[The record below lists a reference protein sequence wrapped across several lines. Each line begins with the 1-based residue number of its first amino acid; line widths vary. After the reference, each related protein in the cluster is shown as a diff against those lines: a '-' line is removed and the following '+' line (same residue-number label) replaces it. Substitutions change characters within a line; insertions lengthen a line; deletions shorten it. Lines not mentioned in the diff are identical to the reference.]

1 MRSRSIRRSTDGQS
15 PRGAR
20 ARKNETRRAVRTTR
34 WARGRAAFFQ
44 TAARGS
50 ARDPGRGGGA
60 GGGGCAVRART
71 VPRSRSRRA
80 PPFAGPAARLHG
92 VRPWP
97 LAVLSAVC
105 HFAVPTPERRS
116 VRSRAGPSNG
126 VQRAP
131 RPKKPAENARE
142 GRVRP
147 STTHSS
153 VRAAPAPLIDAP
165 VRASRR
171 HQRTLVCRDVEH
183 EVNEKTRADFG
194 SEQRPVGRLC

>member
-60 GGGGCAVRART
+60 GGAGCAVRART

-97 LAVLSAVC
+97 LAVLSAVG
-105 HFAVPTPERRS
+105 HFAVPTPEKTIGSFARGSVERRPARAATEKTGRKRARRS
-116 VRSRAGPSNG
+116 RPALDDAFERTRRARSAHRRARACLTEAPTNPSL
-126 VQRAP
+126 P
-131 RPKKPAENARE
+131 R
-142 GRVRP
+142 
-147 STTHSS
+147 
-153 VRAAPAPLIDAP
+153 
-165 VRASRR
+165 RR
-171 HQRTLVCRDVEH
+171 
-183 EVNEKTRADFG
+183 TR
-194 SEQRPVGRLC
+194 SK